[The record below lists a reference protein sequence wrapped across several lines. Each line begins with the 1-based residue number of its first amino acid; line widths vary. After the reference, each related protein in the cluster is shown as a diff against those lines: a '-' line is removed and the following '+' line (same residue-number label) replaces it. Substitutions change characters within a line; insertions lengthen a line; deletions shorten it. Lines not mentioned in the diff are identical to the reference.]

1 MQPFFFK
8 PINSNKLP
16 RAVLFDLDGTLSDS
30 AHDLGEALNI
40 LRRRENLPDIAF
52 DKIRPIANHG
62 ANALIKLGFGIDENH
77 PDHQIWRKAYLDAY
91 AQCFDRKPLLFNNI
105 DRMLRVLSQ
114 NNIAY
119 GIVTNKPKKFTDAL
133 IPKLGFTIKPQ
144 VVVSGDTL
152 PFAKPHP
159 APLLYAAEKI
169 QVSPSECVYVGDAL
183 RDIEAG
189 KSAGMQTILAAWGY
203 IADNEKIEEW
213 KADCIANNPFEV
225 LSCIG
230 LQSDFI

>member
-1 MQPFFFK
+1 MNQ
-8 PINSNKLP
+8 LP
-16 RAVLFDLDGTLSDS
+16 RAVLFDLDGTLSDT

-40 LRRRENLPDIAF
+40 LRRRENLPDIPF

-77 PDHQIWRKAYLDAY
+77 SDHQIWRKAYLDAY
-91 AQCFDRKPLLFNNI
+91 AKCFDRKPLLFNNI
-105 DRMLRVLSQ
+105 DRMLRVLHQ
-114 NNIAY
+114 NDIAY

-133 IPKLGFTIKPQ
+133 VLKLGFTIKPQ
-144 VVVSGDTL
+144 IVVSGDTL

-169 QVSPSECVYVGDAL
+169 QISPSECVYVGDAL

-189 KSAGMQTILAAWGY
+189 KSAGMKTILATWGY
-203 IADNEKIEEW
+203 IAEDEKTEEW
-213 KADCIANNPFEV
+213 QANYIAQNPFDI
-225 LSCIG
+225 LRYIG
-230 LQSDFI
+230 LHANYQN